1 VPPGV
6 DALQALRGVPCTV
19 AVTMVAAMGDVTRV
33 DHPSAR
39 MQCLGCV
46 PSAYASGQ
54 RRQQGGMTQTGHTHA
69 RRVLVEG
76 AWAYRYPAKGSRH
89 LHLRLANQPKSMQD
103 ISGKAQVRL
112 CTRYQRLVA
121 KGNHAHVVP
130 GAIARALVG
139 FVRAIAQEVPLTLSR
154 PIDPVRAY
162 VLVCN
167 IVRRGA
173 NV

>member
-1 VPPGV
+1 
-6 DALQALRGVPCTV
+6 
-19 AVTMVAAMGDVTRV
+19 
-33 DHPSAR
+33 
-39 MQCLGCV
+39 
-46 PSAYASGQ
+46 
-54 RRQQGGMTQTGHTHA
+54 
-69 RRVLVEG
+69 
-76 AWAYRYPAKGSRH
+76 
-89 LHLRLANQPKSMQD
+89 MQD

-173 NV
+173 NVYEKRRSPGVVYPSAAFREPTGTRVPRLRQAPDGGKEGRSQSTDSSVINRRVYWLRLFR